1 MRAALV
7 NDTSGEKH
15 VGCNAVIAAIKGVA
29 AMHGIQIEHTFTRPQ
44 IQAGHCATLDTRIDL
59 FIINGEGSLHHNS
72 PNSEFLWT
80 TLEWAKTLNI
90 PAVLINTVWD
100 GMELDTHQYDLL
112 NTLKL
117 VSCRESMS
125 TDKILDVYT
134 ERMIF
139 TTPDMIFAHHARD
152 ISEAPQKE
160 GLVYCPGSG
169 KLANQIAQRKPQI
182 LIQRHGGAPS
192 FEEFCNELT
201 NYDGVVTDR
210 FHTCCIAM
218 MCGLPVY
225 ALKANCHKVDGLA
238 EDSGAF
244 HVYETVE
251 MAENAP
257 GDHNNDAVYSYVE
270 SAREEIHELFYA
282 IKECV

>member
-29 AMHGIQIEHTFTRPQ
+29 AMHGIEIAYTLTR
-44 IQAGHCATLDTRIDL
+44 GEVSNYGFKCKGSVDL
-59 FIINGEGSLHHNS
+59 VIVNGEGSLHHNS
-72 PNSEFLWT
+72 PNSKFLWD
-80 TLEWAKTLNI
+80 TLQSAKNDSC
-90 PAVLINTVWD
+90 PCVLINTVWD
-100 GMELDTHQYDLL
+100 GMELDDRQTELL

-117 VSCRESMS
+117 ISCRESKSADQMNEARYGW
-125 TDKILDVYT
+125 DWVV
-134 ERMIF
+134 
-139 TTPDMIFAHHARD
+139 PDMIFAHQPRD

-169 KLANQIAQRKPQI
+169 VLARQISQHEPQL
-182 LIQRHGGAPS
+182 LIQRHDGAPS
-192 FEEFCNELT
+192 FEDFCSELT

-244 HVYETVE
+244 HVYDTVE

-257 GDHNNDAVYSYVE
+257 GDFDLDAAYSYKG
-270 SAREEIHELFYA
+270 SARDEIHELFYA